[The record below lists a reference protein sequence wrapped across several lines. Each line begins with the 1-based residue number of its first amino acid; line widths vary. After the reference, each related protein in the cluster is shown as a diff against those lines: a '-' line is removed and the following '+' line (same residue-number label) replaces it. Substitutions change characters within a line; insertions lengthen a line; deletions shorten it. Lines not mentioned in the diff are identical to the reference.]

1 MDALIALIHA
11 VLARRVIRFLIVAST
26 SASVYFVVLY
36 GLEAYVEIPASVA
49 SAVSYALAVPV
60 NFFGHKLFTYGSSGQ
75 VAREII
81 PYIAL
86 QFANVVLSGLVM
98 KVAVD
103 VFGAPVIVGG
113 VFVLVTIAATS
124 FLVMLRIFKPAK

>member
-1 MDALIALIHA
+1 MEAFIALIRA
-11 VLARRVIRFLIVAST
+11 VLSRRVIRFLMVASS
-26 SASVYFVVLY
+26 SAGVYFAVLY
-36 GLEAYVEIPASVA
+36 LLEAHMAIPSSVA

-60 NFFGHKLFTYGSSGQ
+60 NFFGHKVFTYGSSGR

-86 QFANVVLSGLVM
+86 QCANVALSGLVM

-103 VFGAPVIVGG
+103 LFGAPVIVGG
-113 VFVLVTIAATS
+113 VLVLVTVAATS
-124 FLVMLRIFKPAK
+124 FLVMLRIFRPIE